1 MRRLLLA
8 AALLATS
15 SSASAGG
22 ADQYGG
28 FQQFADEASMK
39 PFARDLGGI
48 LGAATFHGARPLG
61 FSGFDVGAR
70 FGGQFYPSKG
80 NKILRNNGV
89 RLFGLPW
96 VQAEIGLPFKLD
108 GFIRGVSWQGL
119 TIAGGGVR
127 WGLYS
132 YSDKPWA
139 PHLLLSGV
147 GHSVVHQHF
156 SASHFGGSLVLSS
169 GVPVFVPFVGAG
181 VDRTRVVAR
190 TSTLDPSLNGR
201 VFSTTEA
208 RFTAGFRVKPYQFT
222 YINLAYF
229 LAHGQSGAEG
239 GLGLRF

>member
-1 MRRLLLA
+1 MRTLLLA
-8 AALLATS
+8 AQVALP
-15 SSASAGG
+15 SAAFAAG

-28 FQQFADEASMK
+28 FEQFADAGSLK
-39 PFARDLGGI
+39 PFTRDLGGV
-48 LGAATFHGARPLG
+48 LGAASFHGGRPLG

-80 NKILRNNGV
+80 NNILRNNGV

-119 TIAGGGVR
+119 TIAGGGLR

-132 YSDKPWA
+132 VSDKPWS

-156 SASHFGGSLVLSS
+156 SASHFGGNLVLSS
-169 GVPVFVPFVGAG
+169 GNAVFMPYIAAG
-181 VDRTRVVAR
+181 VDKTRLVVR
-190 TSTLDPSLNGR
+190 NSTADPAVIGR
-201 VFSTTEA
+201 VTSTTEG
-208 RFTAGFRVKPYQFT
+208 RYTAGFRVKPYQFT
-222 YINLAYF
+222 YITLAYF